1 MLRRQSAIRVG
12 DIDDLE
18 QEDELPGVN
27 PQDLRLEFS
36 KEELD

>member
-27 PQDLRLEFS
+27 PQDLRLEFN